1 MTSRPVTSSIRGSF
15 GGRAGSG
22 VCVCVMCVCLR
33 LCVHD
38 PNGAPII
45 VRLREGETSREG
57 SYGPPIFHHLR
68 FLSIDCCD
76 CPRSHVSLCVCV
88 QCLRLLS
95 ILLMAISQVDKTIT
109 LSHLS
114 FSLHIN
120 LCLSGR
126 IFYPSTP
133 PSHSVS
139 SSSSSSSP
147 PSSLCSLILLFHPT
161 LPAVLPSSGQV
172 RGG

>member
-1 MTSRPVTSSIRGSF
+1 M
-15 GGRAGSG
+15 
-22 VCVCVMCVCLR
+22 CVMCVCLR

-88 QCLRLLS
+88 HCLRLLS
-95 ILLMAISQVDKTIT
+95 ILLMAIDNHSLSSLFLPPYKSLPVWVNLLPIHPSLPFSFFILLLLSPFLSL
-109 LSHLS
+109 LSHHLIPPHS
-114 FSLHIN
+114 PCHPPFLW
-120 LCLSGR
+120 SGER
-126 IFYPSTP
+126 R
-133 PSHSVS
+133 
-139 SSSSSSSP
+139 
-147 PSSLCSLILLFHPT
+147 
-161 LPAVLPSSGQV
+161 V
-172 RGG
+172 REEEEY